1 MRAVLELCAV
11 CGGYTRAPVL
21 RNVDLFVGPGE
32 MVACFGANGAGKT
45 TLLRAISGA
54 LPVVTGDVS
63 VEGEPIGRESI
74 WSRARRGIA
83 HVPEGRHVFKP
94 MSVRGN
100 LEVGALASR
109 SPAKIDEVF
118 ELFPRLHDR
127 QQQAAGTLSGG
138 EQQMV
143 ALGRAFMSNP
153 KVMLIDEMSAGLA
166 PVMTDRLVDGLR
178 EIRARGVALLLVEQA
193 PHFVA
198 DVMDRAYLLE
208 RGSVVGSGT
217 LGELGGA
224 GRIADLYLG
233 IH

>member
-1 MRAVLELCAV
+1 MTPVLELCALS
-11 CGGYTRAPVL
+11 GGYSRAPVL
-21 RNVDLFVGPGE
+21 RSIDLQVGTGE

-54 LPVVTGDVS
+54 LPVVAGDVA
-63 VEGEPIGRESI
+63 VAGEVVGREPI

-83 HVPEGRHVFKP
+83 HVPEGRHVFKGLT
-94 MSVRGN
+94 VREN

-109 SPAKIDEVF
+109 SPARIEEVF
-118 ELFPRLHDR
+118 DLFPRLHER

-143 ALGRAFMSNP
+143 VIGRALMSNP

-166 PVMTDRLVDGLR
+166 PVMTDRLVDGLVQIR
-178 EIRARGVALLLVEQA
+178 ERGVAMLLVEQA

-198 DVMDRAYLLE
+198 DVIDRAYLLE
-208 RGSVVGSGT
+208 RGSVVGAGT
-217 LGELGGA
+217 LADLGGA
-224 GRIADLYLG
+224 SRIADLYLG
-233 IH
+233 VH